1 MDLLLRLVYNKTR
14 LLISIQKG
22 DSNMRKHLAAAAGL
36 VLSLAFSMTVYA
48 EGWDDNTY
56 VSDVMN
62 YQITVP
68 ENYSIIE
75 DDMLDSVSDYG
86 ITVKQLSVG
95 RDDGEERILGV
106 YYPNY
111 STVTAKTMAD
121 SMLSML
127 TASGEHSL
135 RERKQITSGGSV
147 YEVIRLTYSDSLYQ
161 DMYIKKEGENL
172 MLLQV
177 VFSPDSEDEISDIL
191 STLCDIR

>member
-1 MDLLLRLVYNKTR
+1 MK
-14 LLISIQKG
+14 
-22 DSNMRKHLAAAAGL
+22 KHLAAAAGL
-36 VLSLAFSMTVYA
+36 VLSLALSMTVYA
-48 EGWDDNTY
+48 EGWNDNTY

-68 ENYSIIE
+68 DTYCAVE
-75 DDMLDSVSDYG
+75 DDMLDSVSNYG

-95 RDDGEERILGV
+95 RDDGEGRILSV

-111 STVTAKTMAD
+111 STVTAKSMAD

-127 TASGEHSL
+127 TANGNYSL
-135 RERKQITSGGSV
+135 REREQIIFGGST
-147 YEVIRLTYSDSLYQ
+147 YEVIRLNYSENMYQ

-177 VFSPDSEDEISDIL
+177 VFCPESETEIYDIL

>member
-1 MDLLLRLVYNKTR
+1 MVQDCLFRCK
-14 LLISIQKG
+14 KG
-22 DSNMRKHLAAAAGL
+22 DSNMKKRLAAAAGL
-36 VLSLAFSMTVYA
+36 VFSLVLSMTVYA
-48 EGWDDNTY
+48 EGWNDNTY

-68 ENYSIIE
+68 DHYCAVE
-75 DDMLDSVSDYG
+75 DELFDSAANYG

-95 RDDGEERILGV
+95 SDDGEGRILGV

-111 STVTAKTMAD
+111 STVSAKTMAD

-127 TASGEHSL
+127 TAGGDYSL
-135 RERKQITSGGSV
+135 RERDQITFGGSI
-147 YEVIRLTYSDSLYQ
+147 YEVVRLNYNDTKYQ

-177 VFSPDSEDEISDIL
+177 VFAPDSEAEMNDIL

>member
-1 MDLLLRLVYNKTR
+1 MK
-14 LLISIQKG
+14 
-22 DSNMRKHLAAAAGL
+22 KHLAAAAGL
-36 VLSLAFSMTVYA
+36 VLSLAFSMTAYA
-48 EGWDDNTY
+48 EGWNDNTY

-68 ENYSIIE
+68 EDYCVIE
-75 DDMLDSVSDYG
+75 DDMLDSVSNYG

-111 STVTAKTMAD
+111 SSVTAKTMAD

-127 TASGEHSL
+127 TANGDYSL

-147 YEVIRLTYSDSLYQ
+147 YEVIRLNCGGSLYQ

-177 VFSPDSEDEISDIL
+177 VFCPETEAEMSDIL